1 MRPLLR
7 IFAGD
12 RPRSPIDNRPLAVES
27 GQNHRHGHRRV
38 LEIAAFYGVL
48 LTTLIVAVPNG
59 TVNDRGRSTFVFAIC
74 IFAFIRFVENV
85 WKGGFKLADPLL
97 LTPAIGVVILA
108 VLQLFPE
115 YLGSGFATE
124 DPNETK
130 RFIATFTALILAGE
144 ILLRYTTTRRRLLA
158 LIYVVLIVG
167 VGSGL
172 FGLLR
177 QILPN
182 GENFL
187 TEYVIG
193 PNAAY
198 AQFVNR
204 NHFGFLMEMTT
215 GVLLGLV
222 LRAGISQSL
231 KLLCWVTIGII
242 GVSTILANSRGA
254 ILSMV
259 GLGVFAII
267 FHFLVGREY
276 ENGNQS
282 TKQRVPAIE
291 RVKAVLLPVAAC
303 CIFAVVSVLL
313 IAFVGGDAVASRIET
328 IQGEIKTTE
337 DGKVERSKIW
347 QSTIELIKQ
356 HPVAGVGFG
365 AYAVGITRFDTFPGD
380 SSLEQAHNDYLEIL
394 ANGGIIA
401 FLLMLFFFAVLFAR
415 IRGKLNSPASRLR
428 NASCFGAATGI
439 VGVMLHSFVDFGL
452 HVTINA
458 LIFIIL
464 VVISTA
470 RLSGFEEA

>member
-1 MRPLLR
+1 M
-7 IFAGD
+7 D
-12 RPRSPIDNRPLAVES
+12 RPLAIKS
-27 GQNHRHGHRRV
+27 GQNHRRGHRSA
-38 LEIAAFYGVL
+38 LEIVAFYGVL

-59 TVNDRGRSTFVFAIC
+59 TVNDRGRSTFVFVIC

-97 LTPAIGVVILA
+97 LTPAIGVVTLA

-177 QILPN
+177 QILPD

-215 GVLLGLV
+215 GVLLGLL
-222 LRAGISQSL
+222 LRAGLSQSL
-231 KLLCWVTIGII
+231 KLLCWVTIGMI

-259 GLGVFAII
+259 GLGLFAIS
-267 FHFLVGREY
+267 FHFLAVRAS
-276 ENGNQS
+276 ENGS
-282 TKQRVPAIE
+282 PLRRQRMP
-291 RVKAVLLPVAAC
+291 RGKRLKALLLAVAAC
-303 CIFAVVSVLL
+303 CIFAVASVLL
-313 IAFVGGDAVASRIET
+313 IAFVGGDAVASRIES
-328 IQGEIKTTE
+328 IQGEIKSTD
-337 DGKVERSKIW
+337 DGKIRRSEIW
-347 QSTIELIKQ
+347 QSTIELIKH

-365 AYAVGITRFDTFPGD
+365 AYAVGITRFDKFPGD
-380 SSLEQAHNDYLEIL
+380 WPLEQAHNDYLEIV

-401 FLLMLFFFAVLFAR
+401 FLLTLFFFAVLFVR
-415 IRGKLNSPASRLR
+415 IRGQLNSPASRLR

-439 VGVMLHSFVDFGL
+439 VGVMLHSFVDYGL

-458 LIFIIL
+458 LIFVIL

>member
-7 IFAGD
+7 IFAGG
-12 RPRSPIDNRPLAVES
+12 RLRSPRHDGPLAIES
-27 GQNHRHGHRRV
+27 GENHRHGGRRF

-74 IFAFIRFVENV
+74 IFAFIRFVEKIS
-85 WKGGFKLADPLL
+85 KGGFKLADPLL
-97 LTPAIGVVILA
+97 LTPAIGIVILA
-108 VLQLFPE
+108 TLQLFPE

-124 DPNETK
+124 DSYETK

-177 QILPN
+177 QILPG

-187 TEYVIG
+187 TEYFIG
-193 PNAAY
+193 SNAAY

-215 GVLLGLV
+215 GVLLGLL
-222 LRAGISQSL
+222 LRAGLSQSL

-267 FHFLVGREY
+267 FHFLVGGDNANARELK
-276 ENGNQS
+276 NRRMPAV
-282 TKQRVPAIE
+282 QRL
-291 RVKAVLLPVAAC
+291 KALLLPVAAC

-328 IQGEIKTTE
+328 IQGEIKSTE
-337 DGKVERSKIW
+337 EGKAERSKIW

-356 HPVAGVGFG
+356 HPATGVGFG
-365 AYAVGITRFDTFPGD
+365 AYGVGITRFDSFSGE

-401 FLLMLFFFAVLFAR
+401 FLLMLFFFAVLFIR
-415 IRGKLNSPASRLR
+415 IREQLNSAASRLR
-428 NASCFGAATGI
+428 KACCFGAATGI

-458 LIFIIL
+458 LIFIVL

-470 RLSGFEEA
+470 RLSGLEEA